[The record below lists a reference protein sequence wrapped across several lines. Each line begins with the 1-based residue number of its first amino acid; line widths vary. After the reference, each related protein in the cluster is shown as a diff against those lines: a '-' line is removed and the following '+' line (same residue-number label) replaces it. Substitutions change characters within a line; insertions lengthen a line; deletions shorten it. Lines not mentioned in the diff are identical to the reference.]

1 MEIRTDL
8 MIRHLR
14 EELADDVRGCHRCK
28 DMNVEGVTQAAPG
41 WGSEFSPV
49 VIVGQSLCEQCMFR
63 EPPEPFYERSGTLL
77 DQAFAEAGCEK
88 SDLFITNAV
97 HCHPPRNRPSHTHEI
112 VNCAEYLYRELDMV
126 RPRLVI
132 GLGDDAKRVLSFFY
146 PDARNLVRRWET
158 PKNVRSKKVPFL
170 YFVTHPAYMKRP
182 QNAPYRPEYVSGLA
196 EAIKWARSKGP
207 LQPVVPYR
215 TCEGMVPD
223 LQEVEGNS
231 Q

>member
-14 EELADDVRGCHRCK
+14 EELADEIRGCHRCK
-28 DMNVEGVTQAAPG
+28 DMNEHGVTQAAPG
-41 WGSEFSPV
+41 WGNEFSPV
-49 VIVGQSLCEQCMFR
+49 VIVGQSLCEQCMA
-63 EPPEPFYERSGTLL
+63 PQEPFFEGSASLLELAYEK
-77 DQAFAEAGCEK
+77 AGCEK

-97 HCHPPRNRPSHTHEI
+97 HCHPPGNRKSHTHEI

-132 GLGDDAKRVLSFFY
+132 CLGDDAKRVLSFFY
-146 PDARNLVRRWET
+146 PDARNLERRWET
-158 PKNVRSKKVPFL
+158 PKNVRSKKVPLL

-182 QNAPYRPEYVSGLA
+182 QNAPYRDEYVTGLA

-215 TCEGMVPD
+215 TCEGMVPV
-223 LQEVEGNS
+223 LEEVEGNS
-231 Q
+231 